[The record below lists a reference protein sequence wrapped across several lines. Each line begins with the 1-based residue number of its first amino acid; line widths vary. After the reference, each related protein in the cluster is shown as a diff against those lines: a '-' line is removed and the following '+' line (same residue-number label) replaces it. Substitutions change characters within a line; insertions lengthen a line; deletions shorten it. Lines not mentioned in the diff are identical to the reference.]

1 MTDKRQSMI
10 IIGAGLGGMSTGCY
24 AQMNGYNSIILE
36 MHDLP
41 GGCCTSWER
50 RDYTFDW
57 CISWL
62 LGSGEGNGMNQIW
75 QELGGL
81 DNKKIIDFDI
91 FNSVIDEELGEV
103 HFYADP
109 DRLEAHLLDI
119 SPVDKKLI
127 KQFCAGVREFMTLI
141 DAYPFLV
148 PVGILNKWQRMKMM
162 WPFMKRFNLIRK
174 SMGTLMSDFAEK
186 MQSPLLKKAFN
197 VIFYEQ
203 HPSFPLLPFYF
214 NLACAAKKN
223 AGVPEGGSLGLAKSI
238 ESRYKSLGGD
248 IIYKSR
254 VDKILVENDTAIGV
268 ELTDGQI
275 IHADIVV
282 SACDGHTVVKKML
295 GDKYMNDKLSHLYN
309 KLQDEPGQMF
319 PGYTTM
325 FFGVNKDYRDVAH
338 CRTHLLTQDEQ
349 AQCPGMTHPGMNVQV
364 RNIHYPHTAPEGKSI
379 LYITYF
385 SDYEPWA
392 ELNDHKVQKKTIK
405 RHTKVKRSVKYRL
418 AKKKLAEFTID
429 KLSSHFP
436 DLKENIEYIDI
447 ATPLTQIRYTG
458 NSKGT
463 VLAWQPF
470 LESGESLEDEINAM
484 GTTGLPGLSNFY
496 MAGHW
501 VTTGGLIRAA
511 ATGRHV
517 LHFICRDDDKPFN
530 AWIGEKEGFTGQSFQ
545 GKPFQIKQ
553 SDVA

>member
-1 MTDKRQSMI
+1 MENTRQSML

-24 AQMNGYNSIILE
+24 AQMNGYQSIIVE

-62 LGSGEGNGMNQIW
+62 LGSGEGNDMHQIW
-75 QELGGL
+75 QELGAL

-91 FNSVIDEELGEV
+91 FNSVIDEDLGEV

-109 DRLEAHLLDI
+109 DKLEAHLLDI

-127 KQFCAGVREFMTLI
+127 KQFCQGIREFMQLI
-141 DAYPFLV
+141 DAYPFLT
-148 PVGILNKWQRMKMM
+148 PVGIMSRWQRIKMM
-162 WPFMKRFNLIRK
+162 WPFIKRFNLIRK
-174 SMGTLMSDFAEK
+174 SMATLMADFSDK
-186 MQSPLLKKAFN
+186 MQSPLLKKAFK

-223 AGVPEGGSLGLAKSI
+223 AGVPEGGSLGLARSI

-248 IIYKSR
+248 ILYNTK
-254 VDKILVENDTAIGV
+254 VAKILIENNQAIGV
-268 ELTDGQI
+268 ELVNGEKLY
-275 IHADIVV
+275 ADIIV
-282 SACDGHTVVKKML
+282 SACDGHSVIKHML
-295 GDKYMNDKLSHLYN
+295 NNQYITPKLSRLYDE
-309 KLQDEPGQMF
+309 LQNQSGQMF
-319 PGYTTM
+319 PGYVAI
-325 FFGVNKDYRDVAH
+325 FLGVNKDYRHISH
-338 CRTHLLTQDEQ
+338 CRTHFLTDQE
-349 AQCPGMTHPGMNVQV
+349 ATLCPGISHPNINVQV
-364 RNIHYPHTAPEGKSI
+364 RSTHYPHIAPEGKSV

-385 SDYEPWA
+385 STDDAWQT
-392 ELNDHKVQKKTIK
+392 LNGEQVSKKTAK
-405 RHTKVKRSVKYRL
+405 RHTRVKRSVNYRI
-418 AKKKLAEFTID
+418 AKKNLADFIINKISPYFAE
-429 KLSSHFP
+429 
-436 DLKENIEYIDI
+436 LKENIEYIDI
-447 ATPLTQIRYTG
+447 ATPLTQTRYTA

-470 LESGESLEDEINAM
+470 LESGESLEDEINAN
-484 GTTGLPGLSNFY
+484 GTTGLPGLTNFY

-517 LHFICRDDDKPFN
+517 LQFICRDDNKEFTAWTGDNPNFTLKAYQLKADK
-530 AWIGEKEGFTGQSFQ
+530 
-545 GKPFQIKQ
+545 
-553 SDVA
+553 VA